1 MGGER
6 QRDQQAGPCCPSPA
20 GSHRVPDSVG
30 GPPTRSHRGAMGFA
44 QAHQDQ
50 EWNSSTR
57 PDFTW
62 WNSRSS
68 RLRSRPT
75 SSPSLRAMS

>member
-1 MGGER
+1 MGSER
-6 QRDQQAGPCCPSPA
+6 QRDQHADKGRAIPVKA
-20 GSHRVPDSVG
+20 
-30 GPPTRSHRGAMGFA
+30 RSNRSAKESA
-44 QAHQDQ
+44 WRHQVQ

-75 SSPSLRAMS
+75 SSPSLSAIS